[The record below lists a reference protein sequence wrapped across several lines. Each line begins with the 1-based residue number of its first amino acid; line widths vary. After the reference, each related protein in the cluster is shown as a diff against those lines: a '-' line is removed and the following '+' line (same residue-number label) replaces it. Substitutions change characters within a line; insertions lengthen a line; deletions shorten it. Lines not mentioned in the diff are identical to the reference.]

1 MHVIDGI
8 AYADEPYEGLQV
20 ERVKVTGRLSALVTF
35 SNGET
40 RLFDAGKL
48 VEEPAF
54 TPLAKGRAFDS
65 VSITDGY
72 LSWDDGRI
80 DLAAQAVYDMSFS
93 YTPADALAM

>member
-20 ERVKVTGRLSALVTF
+20 ECVEVTGRLSALVTF

-54 TPLAKGRAFDS
+54 APLAKGCAFDS

-80 DLAAQAVYDMSFS
+80 DLAAQAVYDMSS
-93 YTPADALAM
+93 SCASAGALAR